1 MVLGERKGKGTGAKS
16 CTSLCSLCSV
26 CVSRTKE
33 LVSAQGYR
41 PLSLVTSVMSCIV
54 SFPDFICCL
63 QCWGVLDQLSPI
75 CAFTSSVLLFLK
87 INWKSLFSP
96 ISDRKPWFHR
106 SVTLQVCYV
115 FVCLSNSFLVA
126 AAYRILYCCCVRKPP
141 DTSTQLL
148 LVKLGR
154 KTGVNVSKSSEFSPR
169 ATLLS
174 FGWHL
179 GLSRITGYA

>member
-96 ISDRKPWFHR
+96 IS
-106 SVTLQVCYV
+106 
-115 FVCLSNSFLVA
+115 
-126 AAYRILYCCCVRKPP
+126 
-141 DTSTQLL
+141 STQLL

-154 KTGVNVSKSSEFSPR
+154 KTGVNVSKSSQFSPR
-169 ATLLS
+169 VTLLS
-174 FGWHL
+174 FGWRL